1 MEKELINKLHK
12 AGVDADTILALILDE
27 EPAQDQTPSGD
38 TGAESA
44 ADSQAGNSA
53 PNAQETP
60 AQETPAQDAI
70 LAAINKLTGAIQAN
84 NILSAGGDKPAV
96 ITVDDVMKKLI
107 MPDKP
112 GGKE

>member
-27 EPAQDQTPSGD
+27 EAAQDQTPSGD
-38 TGAESA
+38 TGAESS
-44 ADSQAGNSA
+44 ADSQAGNIT
-53 PNAQETP
+53 PNAQETQ
-60 AQETPAQDAI
+60 AQGNQDAI

-84 NILSAGGDKPAV
+84 NILNAGGDKPAV